1 MPDSP
6 GEGCLLVEEITSFVR
21 IILELTRSLE
31 SGVVRLLL
39 MLEPYHLEMSR
50 KPVQRS
56 LGSDFH
62 PTRRATFLVQQRKQQ
77 QQQKQRKKTTKTT
90 IALATRVND
99 NRHPIHP
106 THIQR
111 GQGAAPPQEVFLA
124 QPRTWVDQHGN
135 TKRAIA

>member
-50 KPVQRS
+50 KPV
-56 LGSDFH
+56 
-62 PTRRATFLVQQRKQQ
+62 
-77 QQQKQRKKTTKTT
+77 
-90 IALATRVND
+90 
-99 NRHPIHP
+99 
-106 THIQR
+106 
-111 GQGAAPPQEVFLA
+111 
-124 QPRTWVDQHGN
+124 
-135 TKRAIA
+135 